1 METNFNFKSSVC
13 TSKNQ
18 SERLLALGLK
28 KETADMMHYA
38 YIYAAGGCFI
48 EEHLRKYHIRVKRD
62 NVWEEIGNEHRIPAW
77 SLDRLREL
85 IPENIFTG
93 VRNQWHRVMYNGVL
107 TYEEGDES
115 LVSFREANI
124 YDRCISCIEWLIKE
138 GYFNKEYLENGNC

>member
-1 METNFNFKSSVC
+1 METNFNFNSQIC
-13 TSKNQ
+13 TDKNQ

-28 KETADMMHYA
+28 KETADMVHFFSQSLA
-38 YIYAAGGCFI
+38 QDWTIVPLAENETAKNIGGV
-48 EEHLRKYHIRVKRD
+48 E
-62 NVWEEIGNEHRIPAW
+62 IPAW

-107 TYEEGDES
+107 TYEEGDDS

-138 GYFNKEYLENGNC
+138 GYFNKEYLV